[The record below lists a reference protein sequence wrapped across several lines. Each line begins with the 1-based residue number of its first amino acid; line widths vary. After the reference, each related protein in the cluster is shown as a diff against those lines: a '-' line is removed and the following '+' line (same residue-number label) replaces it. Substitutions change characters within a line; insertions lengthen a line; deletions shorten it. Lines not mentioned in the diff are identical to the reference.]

1 MAEWDYV
8 LRLAAEMMIEHHGES
23 AARIA
28 RDAAKTAKKSG
39 DLLSTDA
46 WRKVAQAIDA
56 SKRHDQETAPPL
68 RAAGA

>member
-1 MAEWDYV
+1 VADWDSV
-8 LRLAAEMMIEHHGES
+8 LRLAAEMMIEHHGGR

-46 WRKVAQAIDA
+46 WRKVAHAIDA
-56 SKRHDQETAPPL
+56 L
-68 RAAGA
+68 RTGVISP